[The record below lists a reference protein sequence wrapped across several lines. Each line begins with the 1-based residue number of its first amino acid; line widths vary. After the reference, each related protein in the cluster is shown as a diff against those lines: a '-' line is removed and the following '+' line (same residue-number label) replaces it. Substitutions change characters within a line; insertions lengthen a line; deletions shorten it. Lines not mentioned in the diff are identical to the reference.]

1 MITEEAYKLEK
12 EAWVSNLEGGSI
24 LEIVSV
30 CYSIVT
36 SHILWIALS
45 KSRYHCDS
53 YWAQYAIYVIPVMV
67 CQTVA
72 ADHIIAVNVAL
83 LSISFLL
90 MQLRKGKQTDKQA
103 QDKNESTYKSYL
115 TVYRGGSMLLTCI
128 AILAV
133 DFPIFPRRFAK
144 VETFGVSLMDMGVG
158 SVVFSSGIVGA
169 RAYVSAET
177 IPFLTSLL
185 KSVRSAAVILA
196 LGFLRLILTKGVD
209 YQLHSSEYGLHW
221 NFFFTLGF
229 LPPFVTLISFLRR
242 FANFATFGII
252 IAVGYQFMLW
262 YGLQDWILE
271 APRIDLISANKEGIC
286 SFAGYLSIFLFG
298 LDSGLVIFKNS
309 STKPI
314 GNQLTRRA
322 IAMWVFSGLWM
333 GMHEE
338 NDISRRMANLPYVMC
353 VVAFNLMFLASLVGI
368 DHKNEIQGRGPPL
381 LDAVNSNGLGTFL
394 VYEDVVCIYRYKLGC
409 LYELYGFSDVDS
421 VGVMETIS
429 VENQALNEDSE
440 SVLSTKRS
448 FDSDTDGFSDAQT
461 TGLRKRRKR
470 IVLFSEEEN
479 DSDSSEGTTSA
490 ESENGH
496 NGKEFNGYESF
507 EELSEDE
514 ERRRRVG
521 DNAKKDMHYL
531 DPDLYCLRRSSRQK
545 SRSNQY
551 TASPKLS
558 QSEESSFVSSS
569 EEENAEDNSSD
580 GDYADYSLSTSRRR
594 ATRSS
599 NRNQK
604 SHDDGLT
611 SDEST
616 EQSVLEDSGSDDWT
630 ATGKKK
636 RPKKRRFAK
645 VKEDSPTDSIRYS
658 TRKRNVTNYN
668 EDNAQLWG
676 LSDDDD
682 PESLSYTPQ
691 KEEDTGDVI
700 ESVHD
705 HRRCKD
711 RAEDETDIPEN
722 NMEFLIKWKSWS
734 HLHDT
739 WDTYESLSGFK
750 GFRKVENYIRSNIYE
765 DMMFRNHP
773 ETTQEE
779 IEQQD
784 INIERRR
791 DEIKDW
797 RTVDR
802 VLAMRG
808 TQPDCEYFVKWKR
821 LHYDECTWEGY
832 NLICDDYQAE
842 IDEFLDREENQQIP
856 HRSASYTRN
865 RPAFSIIREQPSYI
879 QGGDLRDYQLHGI
892 SWMYW
897 LWCNNKN
904 GILADEMGLGKTVQ
918 TIGFL
923 NTLFHKQSL
932 YGPFL
937 VVVPLSTS
945 DNWMAE
951 FKQWAPAMN
960 VICYIGN
967 RQSRKVIREQEFY
980 LAGTKKL
987 KFNVLVTTYEIVL
1000 KDRDELGA
1008 IKWQY
1013 LAVDEAHRLK
1023 NSESQLYESLQGFH
1037 TNNRLLITGTPLQNS
1052 VKELLALVR
1061 FLMPDMDL
1069 SELNFDF
1076 DKEDDQQESKIKA
1089 LHDSIKSIMLRRLK
1103 KDVEKSLPNKTER
1116 ILRVEM
1122 SDMQK
1127 TFYKNILTKNFAVLS
1142 KGSEKNKKQWLNIAI
1157 ELKKASNH
1165 PYLFPDAEQLS
1176 YSRIEQLKG
1185 LVENSGK
1192 MILLDKLLTRLKSD
1206 GHRVLIFSQL
1216 VMMLDILSD
1225 YMALRGHPFQ
1235 RLDGSM
1241 KPEERNKAIEHYN
1254 APESPDFVFLLSTR
1268 AGGMGINLVTA
1279 DTVIIFDSDW
1289 NPQNDLQAMSR
1300 AHRIGQTK
1308 SVNVYRFV
1316 TKGTMEEDIIE
1327 RAKRKMV
1334 LEYCI
1339 IKQMDTSG
1347 LSLLPENSL
1356 TTPSGKMRDLP
1367 FNKAEMSAILK
1378 FGAQNMFQSTENTQK
1393 LNDMDLDDILARAEH
1408 TETLE
1413 GDESALGSEDF
1424 LAQFKISDYGGSAND
1439 LSWEDII
1446 PGDERQA
1453 VEQQKLLE
1461 DEMALFER
1469 AAKKRNRT
1477 YRENMEEES
1486 HDEEAA
1492 DQGDGKK
1499 RRRRANGSSQSK
1511 KRSNGKPDEMSEK
1524 DLRTLIRC
1532 LLKWGDVE
1540 ARYEEAVGD
1549 TDLELKDKQLVLQLV
1564 DELVSDCKTKVKE
1577 QLGSASVNMKIDD
1590 ETIMREIRHTKQKAI
1605 LFTWRDI
1612 QSVNAG
1618 QILQR
1623 HHDMKILAQ
1632 RLNAMSDVLKF
1643 RLSLGAK
1650 RVQGWSCPWGQ
1661 KEDAM
1666 LLIGVHKY
1674 GFGSWLQIQADQT
1687 LGLVDKFF
1695 LGNGGNEDDDETS
1708 RRNMKEKDDK
1718 KTPKAIHLVR
1728 RAEQLLKMLAEDTKA
1743 RASSQQQKLLF
1754 EKKGPRTA
1762 AKSTSNANESLDR
1775 KGKSSASKKPSSRP
1789 LSSAG
1794 KRTEK
1799 ENKEPE
1805 GSDYENLEEDEVR
1818 KALRPVKH
1826 YLHKLRDEANRL
1838 EGTEKAALIKECMAK
1853 IGSYIDKEASEGGH
1867 GGKSRDK
1874 YRRNM
1879 WIYTKKFW
1887 PNSKVSHKDLMNVYE
1902 RIMQAQAQSATD
1914 TSPSK
1919 PKSKP
1924 LVDERHARTS
1934 KSSSHGNDHH
1944 HSSHHSESYRHH
1956 NHRHDNRHSSSNSGR
1971 RDSQRDH
1978 HHDRDRRSS
1987 SSYPSS
1993 GSRHNNHHD
2002 RDRKDRHRS

>member
-1 MITEEAYKLEK
+1 MVTDEAYKLEK
-12 EAWVSNLEGGSI
+12 EAWVSNLQGGPIHEIAVVCASI
-24 LEIVSV
+24 IS
-30 CYSIVT
+30 
-36 SHILWIALS
+36 SHVLWLS
-45 KSRYHCDS
+45 LTKSGFHCDS
-53 YWAQYAIYVIPVMV
+53 FWAQYAIYIVPILA

-72 ADHIIAVNVAL
+72 ADYTTNVNVTL
-83 LSISFLL
+83 LTISFVLQRL
-90 MQLRKGKQTDKQA
+90 GKRKGKAQTQQNHAD
-103 QDKNESTYKSYL
+103 SGYKSYL
-115 TVYRGGSMLLTCI
+115 TVYRAGSMLMTCI

-133 DFPIFPRRFAK
+133 DFRIFPRRFAK
-144 VETFGVSLMDMGVG
+144 VETFGISLMDMGVG
-158 SVVFSSGIVGA
+158 SVVFSSGIAGA
-169 RAYVSAET
+169 RAYASAESVPLYT
-177 IPFLTSLL
+177 AMI
-185 KSVRSAAVILA
+185 KSIRSAAVILT
-196 LGFLRLILTKGVD
+196 LGFLRLLLTKGVD
-209 YQLHSSEYGLHW
+209 YQEHNSEYGLHW

-229 LPPFVTLISFLRR
+229 LPPFVTMVSFLRR
-242 FANFATFGII
+242 FASFAIFGTA
-252 IAVGYQFMLW
+252 IAVGYQFVLSC
-262 YGLQDWILE
+262 GLQDWILE
-271 APRIDLISANKEGIC
+271 APRVDLISANKEGLC
-286 SFAGYLSIFLFG
+286 SFAGYLSIFLLG
-298 LDSGLVIFKNS
+298 LDSGLIIFKNS
-309 STKPI
+309 SSKTI
-314 GNQLTRRA
+314 TVQLTARA
-322 IAMWVFSGLWM
+322 LALWSIFGAWM
-333 GMHEE
+333 IMHEE

-353 VVAFNLMFLASLVGI
+353 VVAFNLMFLASFVWV
-368 DHKNEIQGRGPPL
+368 DYKNEFQGRGPPL
-381 LDAVNSNGLGTFL
+381 LDAVNSNGLATFL
-394 VYEDVVCIYRYKLGC
+394 VANIFTDED
-409 LYELYGFSDVDS
+409 
-421 VGVMETIS
+421 
-429 VENQALNEDSE
+429 NE
-440 SVLSTKRS
+440 SVLSMKRS
-448 FDSDTDGFSDAQT
+448 FDSDSDGFSDVPT
-461 TGLRKRRKR
+461 SGLRKRRKR
-470 IVLFSEEEN
+470 ILLSSDDEN
-479 DSDSSEGTTSA
+479 ESGSLRPTTSA
-490 ESENGH
+490 ESASEH
-496 NGKEFNGYESF
+496 NEEEYNGYESF
-507 EELSEDE
+507 EEISEDE

-521 DNAKKDMHYL
+521 DDTENDTRYF
-531 DPDLYCLRRSSRQK
+531 DPDLYCLRRSSRQRGRT
-545 SRSNQY
+545 SQH
-551 TASPKLS
+551 TASPKAS
-558 QSEESSFVSSS
+558 QSEESSFASSSDREDIDDHSSDDDYADHNASGKRRRAARLVSRSEKSRDEGLSS
-569 EEENAEDNSSD
+569 EE
-580 GDYADYSLSTSRRR
+580 
-594 ATRSS
+594 ATEGSA
-599 NRNQK
+599 
-604 SHDDGLT
+604 
-611 SDEST
+611 
-616 EQSVLEDSGSDDWT
+616 LEDSGSDDW
-630 ATGKKK
+630 ATVGKRKQS
-636 RPKKRRFAK
+636 RKRRFAK
-645 VKEDSPTDSIRYS
+645 AKEDSPTDSLRYS

-668 EDNAQLWG
+668 EDNAELWG
-676 LSDDDD
+676 LSDDDG
-682 PESLSYTPQ
+682 PEATSYTPQ
-691 KEEDTGDVI
+691 KEEETGDVI

-711 RAEDETDIPEN
+711 RAEDATDIPEKN
-722 NMEFLIKWKSWS
+722 IEFLIKWRSWS

-739 WDTYESLSGFK
+739 WDTYDSLTGFK
-750 GFRKVENYIRSNIYE
+750 GFRKLENYIRSNIYD

-784 INIERRR
+784 INTERRR

-808 TQPDCEYFVKWKR
+808 SQPDCEYFVKWRR
-821 LHYDECTWEGY
+821 LHYDDCTWEVY

-842 IDEFLDREENQQIP
+842 IDEFLDREESHHIP
-856 HRSASYTRN
+856 HRSVSYARS
-865 RPAFSIIREQPSYI
+865 RPAFSIIRDQPSYI
-879 QGGDLRDYQLHGI
+879 QGGKLRDYQLHGI

-923 NTLFHKQSL
+923 NTLYHKQSL

-987 KFNVLVTTYEIVL
+987 KFNVIVTTYEIVL
-1000 KDRDELGA
+1000 KDRDSLGA

-1076 DKEDDQQESKIKA
+1076 EKEDEQQESKIKA

-1254 APESPDFVFLLSTR
+1254 APDSPDFVFLLSTR

-1356 TTPSGKMRDLP
+1356 TTSTGKMRDLP

-1408 TETLE
+1408 TETLD

-1446 PGDERQA
+1446 PGDERHA
-1453 VEQQKLLE
+1453 VEQQKILE

-1477 YRENMEEES
+1477 YRENVEEES
-1486 HDEEAA
+1486 HDEDTTEV
-1492 DQGDGKK
+1492 GDDKGKK
-1499 RRRRANGSSQSK
+1499 RRRRANGSSSAK
-1511 KRSNGKPDEMSEK
+1511 KRSNGKSDEMSEK
-1524 DLRTLIRC
+1524 DLRSLIRC

-1540 ARYEEAVGD
+1540 TRYEEAVRD
-1549 TDLELKDKQLVLQLV
+1549 TDLESKDKQVALQLCE
-1564 DELVSDCKTKVKE
+1564 ELVANCKSKVRE
-1577 QLGSASVNMKIDD
+1577 QLEATSPNAVVDD
-1590 ETIMREIRHTKQKAI
+1590 QTIMREIRHTKQKAI

-1623 HHDMKILAQ
+1623 HHDMKILAE
-1632 RLNAMSDVLKF
+1632 RLNAMTDVLKF

-1674 GFGSWLQIQADQT
+1674 GFGSWLQIQADTT
-1687 LGLVDKFF
+1687 LSLSDKFF
-1695 LGNGGNEDDDETS
+1695 LGYGANEEDDES
-1708 RRNMKEKDDK
+1708 GRRSAKEKDDK

-1743 RASSQQQKLLF
+1743 RGGRQQEKLQF
-1754 EKKGPRTA
+1754 EKKGPR
-1762 AKSTSNANESLDR
+1762 SVGRVTSATEESFDR
-1775 KGKSSASKKPSSRP
+1775 KGKASIDKKSSRASP
-1789 LSSAG
+1789 ASA
-1794 KRTEK
+1794 KKAEK

-1805 GSDYENLEEDEVR
+1805 GSDYESYDEDEAR
-1818 KALRPVKH
+1818 KAMRPVKH
-1826 YLHKLRDEANRL
+1826 YLHKLRDEANKL
-1838 EGTEKAALIKECMAK
+1838 EGAEKAALIKECMAK
-1853 IGSYIDKEASEGGH
+1853 IGKYIDKEVGESKH
-1867 GGKSRDK
+1867 GSKRRDR
-1874 YRRNM
+1874 YRRDM
-1879 WIYTKKFW
+1879 WLYTKKFW
-1887 PNSKVSHKDLMNVYE
+1887 PNSKVSHKALMNVYE
-1902 RIMQAQAQSATD
+1902 RIMQAQAQGESTTNAA
-1914 TSPSK
+1914 PSK
-1919 PKSKP
+1919 AKSK
-1924 LVDERHARTS
+1924 ASIT
-1934 KSSSHGNDHH
+1934 SSHV
-1944 HSSHHSESYRHH
+1944 SHTAIIDMITATLLQSLDVEIPNVTTAEIEIDDRLLHTLHPVV
-1956 NHRHDNRHSSSNSGR
+1956 DTAIMTVTGR
-1971 RDSQRDH
+1971 IVTALERPGILSH
-1978 HHDRDRRSS
+1978 LFVNTSLM
-1987 SSYPSS
+1987 
-1993 GSRHNNHHD
+1993 
-2002 RDRKDRHRS
+2002 